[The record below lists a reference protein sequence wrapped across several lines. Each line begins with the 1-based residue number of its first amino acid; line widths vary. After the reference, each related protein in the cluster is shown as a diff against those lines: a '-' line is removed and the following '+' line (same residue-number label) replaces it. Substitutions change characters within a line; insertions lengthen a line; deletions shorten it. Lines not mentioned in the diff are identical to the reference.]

1 MAYILQ
7 RLLLETDKLQAL
19 DSNSGGEIM
28 ICMYCRRDIGEG
40 ERRYY
45 SRQAGM
51 RGHYHW
57 ECFVDA
63 CRQAN
68 KVGQKEIESI
78 AVSTGVYDNYS
89 SFDTAEE

>member
-1 MAYILQ
+1 
-7 RLLLETDKLQAL
+7 
-19 DSNSGGEIM
+19 M
-28 ICMYCRRDIGEG
+28 ICVFCRREIREG
-40 ERRYY
+40 DRRYY

-51 RGHYHW
+51 KGHYHW

-68 KVGQKEIESI
+68 RSGAKEIESI

-89 SFDTAEE
+89 NIESSSE